1 MGFEPTR
8 AQGSKDFKSFVS
20 AIPPFRHP
28 LIYKTL
34 RIIMSQ
40 FVTRL
45 TLGDYRITTFSLYI
59 SLDFQPYWDIITYYT
74 GMALTVFL
82 TVVKVL
88 IKVKTAPGIGN
99 AIVTADFRR
108 LTKHALIFFNIAKS

>member
-8 AQGSKDFKSFVS
+8 AQCSKDFKSFVS

-45 TLGDYRITTFSLYI
+45 TLDEYRITTFSLYI

-82 TVVKVL
+82 TVVKVV
-88 IKVKTAPGIGN
+88 IKVKTAPGIGK

-108 LTKHALIFFNIAKS
+108 FTKQTLIFLSIAKS